1 MNIDNFDDNFVR
13 ETQTFQIEPKPQ
25 PTATTKSLSMAVQ
38 EPAIYGLDNET
49 KSTIVKPQLIEELG
63 GVKPQFPPQQSVGG
77 SLILDPALG
86 DVRPTI
92 VGESI
97 IIEPSLG
104 LDVAPFVPKQ
114 KAYIGSPVGGGMAMG
129 GGGALTDETQTDD
142 VVVLQNQKKFPFL
155 LVAVAL
161 VAGYFIFKK
170 K

>member
-1 MNIDNFDDNFVR
+1 MNTDNFDDNFVR
-13 ETQTFQIEPKPQ
+13 EAQTFQIQPKPQ
-25 PTATTKSLSMAVQ
+25 PTRTTKSLSMAVQ
-38 EPAIYGLDNET
+38 EPSIYGLDNET

-114 KAYIGSPVGGGMAMG
+114 KAGSPMGGGMAMG